1 MDTEFDALGSPAG
14 FVSKYCSDNAGDLL
28 IDVASISSLGES
40 TKTSMKQPKPLL
52 VKQPKLLLVLKAV
65 LVKLFHIKDLLLLR
79 AKMTIPHYLA
89 HFLFQ
94 SIDVELA
101 LHTGKMTKDSMLA
114 FLSSMAS
121 AMLFFQRYPTKEDYV
136 MLRGALLKNMISCPL
151 LLELPM

>member
-14 FVSKYCSDNAGDLL
+14 FVSKCCSDNSGDLL

-52 VKQPKLLLVLKAV
+52 VLKALLVNQPKPLSMKQPKPLLVKLLLVLKALLVNQPKPLSMKQPKPLLVKHPKLLLVLKAV
-65 LVKLFHIKDLLLLR
+65 LVKLFHVKDLLLLR

-94 SIDVELA
+94 SITDL
-101 LHTGKMTKDSMLA
+101 M
-114 FLSSMAS
+114 
-121 AMLFFQRYPTKEDYV
+121 
-136 MLRGALLKNMISCPL
+136 
-151 LLELPM
+151 

>member
-14 FVSKYCSDNAGDLL
+14 FVSKYCSDKAGDLL

-40 TKTSMKQPKPLL
+40 TKISMKQPKPLL

-79 AKMTIPHYLA
+79 VKMTIPHYLA

-94 SIDVELA
+94 SITDL
-101 LHTGKMTKDSMLA
+101 M
-114 FLSSMAS
+114 
-121 AMLFFQRYPTKEDYV
+121 
-136 MLRGALLKNMISCPL
+136 
-151 LLELPM
+151 